1 MHILIVTQYF
11 WPENFQIN
19 NLAIDLKN
27 QGHEVTVLT
36 GIPNYPEGSY
46 YPGYGWFDKNKESYH
61 GITIKRVPVIPR
73 GNGGGF
79 RLALNYFSFAF
90 FASILGPF
98 KCRGRCDVIFVFMP
112 SPITVGLPARVLKKI
127 KKAPILFWVQDL
139 WPDTLVAT
147 GSIKSK
153 NILKWIKKLT
163 QSIYHSCDR
172 ILVQSKAFIAS
183 IEQLGE
189 FKHKLFYF
197 PNAVEDFYRPISPCE
212 GKSNA
217 TNLPSGFKIMYGG
230 NIGTAQSFETILQ
243 TAILLKDIKDI
254 QWIIIGEGRQKNW
267 LIDQIANQGI
277 GHKFHFIQHQLP
289 EMMPYYFSQ
298 ADALLVSLKKE
309 PVFSL
314 TIPSKLQCY
323 LASGKPII
331 ASLDGEAARII
342 DEAGAGIASPAEDAH
357 ALAKNILILSKMEL
371 AEREL
376 MGQKGRL
383 YAEQHFD
390 RKRLVT
396 QLESWMI
403 ETVGE

>member
-46 YPGYGWFDKNKESYH
+46 YPGYGLFRKNKESYH
-61 GITIKRVPVIPR
+61 GITVKRVPVIPR
-73 GNGGGF
+73 GKGGGF

-90 FASILGPF
+90 FASIFAPF
-98 KCRGRCDVIFVFMP
+98 KCRDRCDVIFVFMP

-172 ILVQSKAFIAS
+172 ILVQSKAFVGA

-212 GKSNA
+212 TKSNV
-217 TNLPSGFKIMYGG
+217 TNLPAGFKIMYGG

-243 TAILLKDIKDI
+243 TATLLKDIKDI

-277 GHKFHFIQHQLP
+277 SHKFHFIQHQLP

-342 DEAGAGIASPAEDAH
+342 HEAGAGIASPAEDAH
-357 ALAKNILILSKMEL
+357 ALAKNILILSKMEI

-396 QLESWMI
+396 QLENWMI